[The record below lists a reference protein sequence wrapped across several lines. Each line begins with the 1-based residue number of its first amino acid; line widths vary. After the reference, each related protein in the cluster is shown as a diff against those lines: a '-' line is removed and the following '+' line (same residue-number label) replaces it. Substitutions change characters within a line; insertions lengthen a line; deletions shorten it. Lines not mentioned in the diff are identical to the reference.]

1 TFLLSARAKNAVV
14 PDIRRELD
22 IVREVHLHTVALPNR
37 DGRQSIQEP
46 IHHLQRGLRRSV
58 AYATGDDDGAIA
70 FAVGEAGA
78 AEVLRQAAHQT
89 DRRRRTEGRQI
100 VLVDAIAE
108 SRVADLVQPDE
119 LIEPERAAVRHH
131 Q

>member
-46 IHHLQRGLRRSV
+46 IHHLQRGLRRGV
-58 AYATGDDDGAIA
+58 AYATSDDDRAIA
-70 FAVGEAGA
+70 STVGEAGA
-78 AEVLRQAAHQT
+78 GEILRQAAHQP
-89 DRRRRTEGRQI
+89 DRSRGTERGQI
-100 VLVDAIAE
+100 VV
-108 SRVADLVQPDE
+108 
-119 LIEPERAAVRHH
+119 
-131 Q
+131 